1 MSTVDVILQD
11 LRLAARA
18 LRKRLGFTV
27 VAVLTLAIGIGA
39 NVAIFGA
46 VDTMLLRRL
55 PFRDPDQL
63 MVVSMTRPPMH
74 QMPAM
79 DDWVWSLPKFAVFR
93 DAQTVFSDVTVYA
106 DWQTTVLG
114 GDGAQRLEAE
124 VTDDHYLPTLGIR
137 PAHGRN
143 FTADETRVPN
153 GPKVAL
159 LGDALWRQRF
169 DADSAVVGHTINLG
183 GQPYTIVGVMPPGFH
198 GLSGRAQLWATIM
211 AARPEAADGSMY
223 LLTLIARRKPGV
235 SPALAKDRVRQLGAR
250 VDEAFPEVGP
260 MSVHWGAVARELD
273 ARRVEPVVRR
283 ALLALFG
290 AVGIVLL
297 IACAN
302 VANLLLVRAAGR
314 QREIAIRVALG
325 APRRR
330 LVGQLFTES
339 ALLAAIGGA
348 AGTAL
353 AWWSTGLLVALDPTR
368 TARHWNLRS
377 FGLVSFDQMRFDG
390 TALAFAA
397 AITLGTCLLF
407 GLLPALYATRSTP
420 RPGVQE
426 RHDARGRA
434 LLASVQVALA
444 VVLLVGSGLL
454 IRSLS
459 NLLSVPLG
467 FDASGVLTVGLGRPD
482 ALEDALYPGAH
493 DGKNDDLLPGYY
505 DRVVAAIGSLPGVT
519 SVALEDCLP
528 LSGGC
533 HRTPIQL
540 LDRPPLPNGELRTA
554 SHHEISANWP
564 SMMRVPV
571 VQGRAFTDADR
582 AHAPKVVLVGET
594 AARRLWP
601 GEDPIGKPLNLGLSG
616 FDTDT
621 ARVVGVVGDVRYAS
635 IDSVPDIDIYVS
647 YLQMPDVP
655 VTMLV
660 RTAGDPLALVASLR
674 RAIHGVAPNAP
685 VYDARRFAQ
694 RVGDSMALARFGT
707 SLLTSFATVAL
718 VLAMLGVYGVLAFTV
733 VQRTREIGIRLA
745 LGATPVSVVHLVVG
759 RGVVIAAAGG
769 IVGIV
774 GAQATTRVLRSL
786 LYDVAPSDPATYIGI
801 IVLLI
806 AAVIAA
812 SWIPARQASR
822 VAPAEALRV
831 D

>member
-1 MSTVDVILQD
+1 MDAVLQD
-11 LRLAARA
+11 LRIAARA

-79 DDWVWSLPKFAVFR
+79 DDWVWSLPKFFVFR

-106 DWQTTVLG
+106 AWQTTILG

-153 GPKVAL
+153 GPKVVL

-169 DADSAVVGHTINLG
+169 DADSAIVGRTINLG

-235 SPALAKDRVRQLGAR
+235 SPELAKDRVRQLGAR

-420 RPGVQE
+420 RPSVRE

-434 LLASVQVALA
+434 LLASAQVALA
-444 VVLLVGSGLL
+444 VVLLVGSGLF

-459 NLLSVPLG
+459 NLLAVPLG

-519 SVALEDCLP
+519 SVALENCLP

-533 HRTPIQL
+533 QRTPIQL
-540 LDRPPLPNGELRTA
+540 LDRPPLPNGELRIV

-571 VQGRAFTDADR
+571 VLGRAFTDADR
-582 AHAPKVVLVGET
+582 AHGPKVVLVGET

-601 GEDPIGKPLNLGLSG
+601 GEDPIGKPLNLGITG

-685 VYDARRFAQ
+685 VYDARLLAR

-801 IVLLI
+801 IVLLV

-812 SWIPARQASR
+812 SWLPARQASR